1 MSIQRI
7 LVPFDG
13 SNHSESATRYAFE
26 IAKELNAE
34 IEGLGM
40 VDVGPIERVQ
50 RGANIGGFAFA
61 EGARKSML
69 ARAEGHAAE
78 FQHEFL
84 EQCKQHSVAYD
95 YRFEVADPIA
105 RIAARSFFADLVV
118 MGMRTDFDPETESDS
133 CDKLRKAM
141 TATPRPFLA
150 VPIHHRETKRAL
162 VALDFDETCSRL
174 LFGLA
179 QANPF
184 PRVEF
189 TLLHVGGDEAAIRP
203 RLVDAA
209 EYLDT
214 HQIKTVV
221 RTEKGEPK
229 EVIPRLVE
237 QEDFDLAVVGGASGS
252 RLAEFLFGGV
262 TRRLLDKATCPLLT
276 IH

>member
-1 MSIQRI
+1 MSTQRI

-13 SNHSESATRYAFE
+13 SSHSEAATRYAFE
-26 IAKELNAE
+26 IAKAVNAE

-50 RGANIGGFAFA
+50 RGANVGGFAFA

-69 ARAEGHAAE
+69 ARAQGHAAE

-84 EQCKQHSVAYD
+84 EQCRQFSVAYD
-95 YRFEVADPIA
+95 YRFEVADPIE

-118 MGMRTDFDPETESDS
+118 MGMRTDFDPESESDS

-141 TATPRPFLA
+141 NATPRPFLA
-150 VPIHHRETKRAL
+150 VPIHHREIKRAL
-162 VALDFDETCSRL
+162 VALDFDDTCSRL

-184 PRVEF
+184 PEAEY
-189 TLLHVGGDEAAIRP
+189 TLLHVGDDEAAVRP
-203 RLVDAA
+203 RLTEAA
-209 EYLDT
+209 EYLAA
-214 HQIKTVV
+214 HRLRTVV
-221 RTEKGEPK
+221 RLEKGEPK
-229 EVIPRLVE
+229 EAVPRFVE

-262 TRRLLDKATCPLLT
+262 TRRLLEKATCPILT